1 MKQEDQKEDL
11 PEKKESDLSP
21 SILRESYDD
30 AKEEPSEPE
39 KTKEGFYSP
48 KSQEYESSQE
58 PVQSPR
64 EESFYQPEG
73 NQRNQPYE
81 NNYYQE
87 DNSYA
92 QPAGLDTDTILEIA
106 EQVFYE
112 KIKKVQTNLETL
124 NQFKELSD
132 LKLKEVSNRLKRIEN
147 TIDQLQISILKK
159 IGNYGENL
167 EEVKKEMS
175 MIENSFGKIV
185 SPTVKKRKQSKKK

>member
-1 MKQEDQKEDL
+1 MNQEESQK
-11 PEKKESDLSP
+11 KKEGELSP
-21 SILRESYDD
+21 SILRKDYEDT
-30 AKEEPSEPE
+30 KGEPQEPE
-39 KTKEGFYSP
+39 KIKEGFYSP

-58 PVQSPR
+58 SIQAPT
-64 EESFYQPEG
+64 EKGFYQPEA

-92 QPAGLDTDTILEIA
+92 QPAELDTDTILEIA

-112 KIKKVQTNLETL
+112 KIKKVQKNLETL

-132 LKLKEVSNRLKRIEN
+132 SKLKEISNRLKRIEN
-147 TIDQLQISILKK
+147 TIDNLQISILKK
-159 IGNYGENL
+159 IGSYGENL
-167 EEVKKEMS
+167 EGIKKEMS

-185 SPTVKKRKQSKKK
+185 SPTVKKKKYSKK